1 MSALDL
7 VVVLLGVVALG
18 AAVTLTVLA
27 LRLRRLA
34 AEVEISLQELDTER
48 RELVDLREAFATDA
62 TAAFAELTET
72 VERAGR
78 QVDEVE
84 ALVDVANAIGGRVGS
99 ATEATYRALTSPVIK
114 TVALA
119 SGTRRAARRL
129 RPGRHDDR

>member
-7 VVVLLGVVALG
+7 VVILLGVVALG
-18 AAVTLTVLA
+18 ASVALTLTAV
-27 LRLRRLA
+27 RLRGLA
-34 AEVEISLQELDTER
+34 DSVERSLEEMEVERQEL
-48 RELVDLREAFATDA
+48 VALREAFAADA
-62 TAAFAELTET
+62 TVAFAELTDS

-84 ALVDVANAIGGRVGS
+84 ALVDVASAIGGRVDS

-129 RPGRHDDR
+129 RPGRHDH

>member
-1 MSALDL
+1 MSASDL

-18 AAVTLTVLA
+18 AAVALTLTTV
-27 LRLRRLA
+27 RLRRLA
-34 AEVEISLQELDTER
+34 SEVESSLQSLDAER
-48 RELVDLREAFATDA
+48 RELDALREAFAADA
-62 TAAFAELTET
+62 TAAFANLTAT

-84 ALVDVANAIGGRVGS
+84 ALVEVAGAIGGRVDS
-99 ATEATYRALTSPVIK
+99 ATEATYRVLTSPVIK

>member
-18 AAVTLTVLA
+18 ATVVLTVTA
-27 LRLRRLA
+27 LRMHRATQDVQRA
-34 AEVEISLQELDTER
+34 VGELDEVR
-48 RELVDLREAFATDA
+48 VAFETQAADA
-62 TAAFAELTET
+62 LTELHST
-72 VERAGR
+72 VLRAGA

-84 ALVDVANAIGGRVGS
+84 ALVEVANAIGERVDT

-129 RPGRHDDR
+129 RPGRHDVR

>member
-18 AAVTLTVLA
+18 ATVALVLVSVRMHRATLEVERSVRELDDVRERFEAEAAAALEELHLTVL
-27 LRLRRLA
+27 
-34 AEVEISLQELDTER
+34 
-48 RELVDLREAFATDA
+48 
-62 TAAFAELTET
+62 
-72 VERAGR
+72 RAGH

-84 ALVDVANAIGGRVGS
+84 ALVDVANAIGERVDT
-99 ATEATYRALTSPVIK
+99 ATGATYRALTSPVIK

-129 RPGRHDDR
+129 RPGHPDR

>member
-7 VVVLLGVVALG
+7 VVILLGVVALG
-18 AAVTLTVLA
+18 ATVAMVLTAVRMHRAAEEVERSVRELDDVRVRFESEAAAALEELHVTVL
-27 LRLRRLA
+27 
-34 AEVEISLQELDTER
+34 
-48 RELVDLREAFATDA
+48 
-62 TAAFAELTET
+62 
-72 VERAGR
+72 RAGH

-84 ALVDVANAIGGRVGS
+84 ALVDVANAIGGRVDS

-129 RPGRHDDR
+129 RPGHSAR

>member
-48 RELVDLREAFATDA
+48 RELVDLREAFAA
-62 TAAFAELTET
+62 AAFAELTET

-84 ALVDVANAIGGRVGS
+84 ALVDVANAIGGRVDS

>member
-18 AAVTLTVLA
+18 ATVVLTVTA
-27 LRLRRLA
+27 LRMHRATQDVQRAVGELDEVRLA
-34 AEVEISLQELDTER
+34 FETQA
-48 RELVDLREAFATDA
+48 ADA
-62 TAAFAELTET
+62 LTELHST
-72 VERAGR
+72 VLRAGA

-84 ALVDVANAIGGRVGS
+84 ALVEVANAIGERVDT

-129 RPGRHDDR
+129 RPGRHDVR

>member
-18 AAVTLTVLA
+18 ATVVLTVTA
-27 LRLRRLA
+27 LRMHRATQDVQRA
-34 AEVEISLQELDTER
+34 VGELDEVR
-48 RELVDLREAFATDA
+48 VAFETQAADA
-62 TAAFAELTET
+62 LTELHST
-72 VERAGR
+72 VLRAGA

-84 ALVDVANAIGGRVGS
+84 ALVEVANAIGERVDT

-129 RPGRHDDR
+129 RPGRHDDPS

>member
-7 VVVLLGVVALG
+7 VVILLGVVALG
-18 AAVTLTVLA
+18 ATVAMVLTAVRMHRATE
-27 LRLRRLA
+27 
-34 AEVEISLQELDTER
+34 EVERSVRELDEVRVRFESEAAAALQELH
-48 RELVDLREAFATDA
+48 V
-62 TAAFAELTET
+62 T
-72 VERAGR
+72 VRRAGH

-84 ALVDVANAIGGRVGS
+84 ALVDVANAIGGRVDS

-129 RPGRHDDR
+129 RPGHSER

>member
-18 AAVTLTVLA
+18 ATVTMVLVGVRMHRA
-27 LRLRRLA
+27 TRE
-34 AEVEISLQELDTER
+34 AERSVRELDEVR
-48 RELVDLREAFATDA
+48 ARFEAEAAAALEELHAT
-62 TAAFAELTET
+62 
-72 VERAGR
+72 VVRAGR

-84 ALVDVANAIGGRVGS
+84 ALVDVAHAIGERVDT
-99 ATEATYRALTSPVIK
+99 ATGVTYRALTSPVIK

-129 RPGRHDDR
+129 RHADR